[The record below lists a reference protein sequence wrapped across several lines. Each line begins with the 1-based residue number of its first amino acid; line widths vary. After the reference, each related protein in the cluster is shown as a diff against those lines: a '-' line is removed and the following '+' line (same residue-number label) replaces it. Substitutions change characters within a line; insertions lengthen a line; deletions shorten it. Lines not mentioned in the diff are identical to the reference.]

1 MPTRGLA
8 SWLAT
13 NCDVVSL
20 SVPLIK
26 SKSFPFGVSYLEAWL
41 YFKAAGMAFVLKSTK
56 KGVALNINKDTQ
68 VDNAAKNR
76 AKKIETIATVN
87 GQSLMTLV
95 VVATFVVRARMMK

>member
-1 MPTRGLA
+1 
-8 SWLAT
+8 
-13 NCDVVSL
+13 
-20 SVPLIK
+20 
-26 SKSFPFGVSYLEAWL
+26 
-41 YFKAAGMAFVLKSTK
+41 MAFVLKSTK